1 MLATT
6 IHKSN
11 TTPHHQRWSD
21 NQDLSPVSHTRDEE
35 IAGLLPQSPIVCLA
49 AHQPDVRSL
58 EPRTGIN
65 VCCCTRTTPTTGAAH
80 LTNRP
85 GHRTPT
91 RCGRAPGLVVLLR
104 KEVIQPHLPVRLPC
118 YDFVPIADPTF
129 DGSPPYGLGHRLR
142 VLPTFMT

>member
-49 AHQPDVRSL
+49 IHQPDVRSL

-65 VCCCTRTTPTTGAAH
+65 VCCCTRTAPTTGTAH
-80 LTNRP
+80 LTNSP

-91 RCGRAPGLVVLLR
+91 GMWA
-104 KEVIQPHLPVRLPC
+104 
-118 YDFVPIADPTF
+118 
-129 DGSPPYGLGHRLR
+129 GHRSR
-142 VLPTFMT
+142 GAP